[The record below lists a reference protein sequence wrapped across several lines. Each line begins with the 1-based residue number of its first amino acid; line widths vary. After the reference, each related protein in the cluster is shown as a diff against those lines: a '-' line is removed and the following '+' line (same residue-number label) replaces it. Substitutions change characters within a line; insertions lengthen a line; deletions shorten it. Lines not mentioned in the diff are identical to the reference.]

1 MARRYWGILITLVG
15 LTCVWLVWTRTTDTT
30 SESVPVRSSIDVEV
44 WRTVDR
50 SLQERLFSGG
60 YSIQMVESTKCRGI
74 AAVKDSGHDQPWEVA
89 LAWWDVPTQTFTDIV
104 HRAEVLHGLSRYV
117 KVDRMAMFGFLSSD
131 YGLPAL
137 FIGRSEATG
146 EEISLQVDHNTC
158 GVRRGWLEFTNP
170 VTGERTKQPVD
181 W

>member
-1 MARRYWGILITLVG
+1 MSR
-15 LTCVWLVWTRTTDTT
+15 
-30 SESVPVRSSIDVEV
+30 EVREV
-44 WRTVDR
+44 VDNA
-50 SLQERLFSGG
+50 LQERLFSGG

-146 EEISLQVDHNTC
+146 EDISLQVDHNTC